1 MRKNSSSLRAC
12 FAIRRCAALLATVIG
27 CACGSPTQP
36 STSTVA
42 PAVLSLPGQWSG
54 FLKIESCADRSGC
67 TTSAVGRIFAF
78 ELRVAQAG
86 PSFIATLDTDDYD
99 FSLVDLSG
107 VTQSDGF
114 TLLSGSA
121 PPTSDQPILQGID
134 VSQLRVRPDPQLGLV
149 GSLSYTLLFRD
160 DPRSVT
166 ATILSASLQPIA
178 IAAATPFQG
187 TWEGEAIQVA
197 CTGDCPL
204 YYAGRR
210 IGLTLRLAQIG
221 TSVAGEISAS
231 ALPLIGGPRP
241 VPVSGTASGSSFS
254 LTGEATYPLD
264 FYGVGTTLLRL
275 NTFTAHVD
283 ALGRLVGTYRYHR
296 EGVRNVN
303 YRNVPFT
310 ETVDAELVTV
320 VRRF

>member
-1 MRKNSSSLRAC
+1 MLARTRPFQMHRNEYCPRNV
-12 FAIRRCAALLATVIG
+12 FGTGAALLALLIG

-36 STSTVA
+36 SPPAIT

-54 FLKIESCADRSGC
+54 FLRIDSCTDREGC
-67 TTSAVGRIFAF
+67 PYSAVGRLFAF
-78 ELRVAQAG
+78 ELRVAQSG
-86 PSFIATLDTDDYD
+86 SSFVATFDTDDYY

-107 VTQSDGF
+107 VTQGDGF

-134 VSQLRVRPDPQLGLV
+134 VSQLRVRPDAQSGLV
-149 GSLSYTLLFRD
+149 GSLAYTLRFRD
-160 DPRSVT
+160 DPRTVT
-166 ATILSASLQPIA
+166 ATILSASQRPIA

-197 CTGDCPL
+197 CTGDCPS

-210 IGLTLRLAQIG
+210 TGFTLRLTQIG
-221 TSVAGEISAS
+221 TSVAGEMSTT
-231 ALPLIGGPRP
+231 PW
-241 VPVSGTASGSSFS
+241 PVSGSVSGASVS
-254 LTGEATYPLD
+254 LTGEATYPLNVFD
-264 FYGVGTTLLRL
+264 GTGTTLLRL
-275 NTFTAHVD
+275 VSFTAHVD
-283 ALGRLVGTYRYHR
+283 ALGRLGGTYRYHR
-296 EGVRNVN
+296 EGIRSVN
-303 YRNVPFT
+303 FKNVPFT